1 MKRCFYLALG
11 LITAIAII
19 ITIKVG
25 FFTSIANAENVTF
38 YYPEVGEIVG
48 FNEKTD
54 AVFVKTSDGNVWE
67 FAEIDDWMVGDN
79 CCMVFCDN
87 GTADV
92 KDDTIVSVRY
102 FA

>member
-11 LITAIAII
+11 FITAIAII

-25 FFTSIANAENVTF
+25 FFTSIANAENITF

-54 AVFVKTSDGNVWE
+54 MVFVKTSDGNVWE
-67 FAEIDDWMVGDN
+67 FEEIDDWMVGDN
-79 CCMVFCDN
+79 CYMVFCDN
-87 GTADV
+87 GT
-92 KDDTIVSVRY
+92 KDQTDDIIVSVRY
-102 FA
+102 FT